1 MSEPESSAEASR
13 PTIGEEL
20 SRFWRGMPDKPLFLA
35 LLGIWLI
42 LFHLLGNSTFG
53 YVDTPSLYGW
63 MNYAYGSSKDDE
75 LGYIIPLIVLG
86 LCYWKRDELL
96 AAPKRNW
103 WPAMALVAFALVV
116 HLLGYVIQQTRLSIV
131 GFYLGVYAL
140 TGLVWGPAWL
150 RASFFPCFLFAF
162 AVPLGTMADFVT
174 VPLRHIVSDMTGWIC
189 GTLLGVDI
197 IQEGVQIFDSGRRYA
212 YEIAAACSGIRS
224 LTVTLA
230 FFAIY
235 GFVAFRTPWKTA
247 VIIGSAF
254 PLAVAGNVFR
264 LALIILAAEVVEA
277 AKPGGGQ
284 AAGNF
289 VHDNG
294 LLSLLPYVPAF
305 VGVLILGRVIKED
318 DRLKPAAE
326 GANE

>member
-1 MSEPESSAEASR
+1 MSKSETNAEANR
-13 PTIGEEL
+13 PSIGDEL

-35 LLGIWLI
+35 LLGAWLV
-42 LFHLLGNSTFG
+42 FFQLLGNSTFG

-103 WPAMALVAFALVV
+103 WPAMALVACALAV
-116 HLLGYVIQQTRLSIV
+116 HLLGYVIQQTRISIV
-131 GFYLGVYAL
+131 GFYFGVYAL

-150 RASFFPCFLFAF
+150 RASFFPVFLFAF

-174 VPLRHIVSDMTGWIC
+174 VPLRHLVSDVTGWIC

-197 IQEGVQIFDSGRRYA
+197 IQEGVQIFDSKRRYA
-212 YEIAAACSGIRS
+212 YEVAAACSGIRS
-224 LTVTLA
+224 LTGTLA
-230 FFAIY
+230 LFAIY
-235 GFVAFRTPWKTA
+235 GFVAFYTRWKTA
-247 VIIGSAF
+247 VIILSAF

-264 LALIILAAEVVEA
+264 LTLIILAAEVAESA
-277 AKPGGGQ
+277 QPGAGQ

-294 LLSLLPYVPAF
+294 ILSLLPYVPAF

-318 DRLKPAAE
+318 ERPEPATEVAGE
-326 GANE
+326 

>member
-1 MSEPESSAEASR
+1 MSKSETNAEANS
-13 PTIGEEL
+13 PSIGDEL
-20 SRFWRGMPDKPLFLA
+20 SRFWRGMPDKLLFLA
-35 LLGIWLI
+35 LLGAWLV
-42 LFHLLGNSTFG
+42 FFQLLGNSTFG

-103 WPAMALVAFALVV
+103 WPAMALVACALAV
-116 HLLGYVIQQTRLSIV
+116 HLLGYVIQQTRISIV
-131 GFYLGVYAL
+131 GFYFGVYAL

-150 RASFFPCFLFAF
+150 RASFFPLFLFAF

-174 VPLRHIVSDMTGWIC
+174 VPLRHLVSDVTGWIC

-197 IQEGVQIFDSGRRYA
+197 IQEGVQIFDSKRRYA
-212 YEIAAACSGIRS
+212 YEVAAACSGIRS
-224 LTVTLA
+224 LTGTLA
-230 FFAIY
+230 LFAIY
-235 GFVAFRTPWKTA
+235 GFVAFCTRWKTA
-247 VIIGSAF
+247 VIILSAF

-264 LALIILAAEVVEA
+264 LSLIILAAEVAESA
-277 AKPGGGQ
+277 QPGAGQ

-294 LLSLLPYVPAF
+294 ILSLLPYVPAF

-318 DRLKPAAE
+318 DRPEPATE
-326 GANE
+326 VGGE

>member
-1 MSEPESSAEASR
+1 MSQPETNAEVSR
-13 PTIGEEL
+13 PAIRDEL
-20 SRFWRGMPDKPLFLA
+20 SRFWQGMPDKPLFLV
-35 LLGIWLI
+35 LLGSWLV
-42 LFHLLGNSTFG
+42 LFQLLGNSTFG
-53 YVDTPSLYGW
+53 YVDTHSLYGW

-103 WPAMALVAFALVV
+103 WPAMALVAMALAV
-116 HLLGYVIQQTRLSIV
+116 HLIGYVIQQTRVSIV
-131 GFYLGVYAL
+131 GFYLGLYAL

-150 RASFFPCFLFAF
+150 RISFFPVCLFAF
-162 AVPLGTMADFVT
+162 AVPLGTLADFVT
-174 VPLRHIVSDMTGWIC
+174 VPLRHLVSDITGWIC

-197 IQEGVQIFDSGRRYA
+197 IQEGVQIFDSKRRYN

-235 GFVAFRTPWKTA
+235 GFVAFRTRWKTA
-247 VIIGSAF
+247 VIILSAF

-264 LALIILAAEVVEA
+264 LALIILAAEVAESA
-277 AKPGGGQ
+277 QPGAGQ

-289 VHDNG
+289 VHSNG
-294 LLSLLPYVPAF
+294 FLSLLPYVPEF
-305 VGVLILGRVIKED
+305 VGVLILGRVVKED
-318 DRLKPAAE
+318 GESGPATEVAIE
-326 GANE
+326 

>member
-1 MSEPESSAEASR
+1 MSETETSTEANR

-20 SRFWRGMPDKPLFLA
+20 SRFWRGMPDKPLFLV
-35 LLGIWLI
+35 LLGAWLVF
-42 LFHLLGNSTFG
+42 FHLLGNSTFG

-86 LCYWKRDELL
+86 LYYWKRDELL

-103 WPAMALVAFALVV
+103 WPALALVVCALAV
-116 HLLGYVIQQTRLSIV
+116 HLLGYVIQQTRISIV
-131 GFYLGVYAL
+131 GFYFGVYAL

-150 RASFFPCFLFAF
+150 RASFFPFFLFAF

-174 VPLRHIVSDMTGWIC
+174 VPLRHLVSDITGWIC

-197 IQEGVQIFDSGRRYA
+197 IQEGV
-212 YEIAAACSGIRS
+212 
-224 LTVTLA
+224 
-230 FFAIY
+230 
-235 GFVAFRTPWKTA
+235 FVAFRTRWKTA
-247 VIIGSAF
+247 VIILSAF
-254 PLAVAGNVFR
+254 PLAVTGNVFR
-264 LALIILAAEVVEA
+264 LALIILAAEVAESA
-277 AKPGGGQ
+277 QPGAGQ

-289 VHDNG
+289 VHSNG
-294 LLSLLPYVPAF
+294 FLSLLPYVPAF

-318 DRLKPAAE
+318 ERPEPATEVAGE
-326 GANE
+326 